1 MDRKRGREDTPPGV
15 DTDASD
21 TTQIVARQPRT
32 RKPVPKRPRQARD
45 GSEHAHVPDNA
56 DEPGDND
63 EPESDKELEGDEQ
76 AEVEQTA
83 KRVPK
88 LRKRKCDGPCS
99 RLLETR
105 KWYKIPGSAD
115 KGARECQ
122 KCHKARKGKKPP
134 PRKCDGPCGKLLE
147 IEGWYKIPGSADK
160 SARECQR
167 CHNAR
172 EGKKRKTLQRTCD
185 GPCGKTLEI
194 RDWYKIPGSADE
206 SARECQKC
214 RYARNNPLVTKA
226 SSRKFKRGDLATG
239 SRGTRPHRLDKSTV
253 DPTTDLSAPYQTL
266 ADVYE
271 ERVGAQLDQWTTAIN
286 AVVSSSDAP
295 LIADDVDADDDDD
308 DDDDNETAMQNPI
321 APLRLPLADKRNAQL
336 SQLRNEMR
344 SLSKAP
350 SRDGRNYVSSFV
362 STKLVLSE
370 SKTIDEYRYEVKQ
383 GSERRLMAV
392 AYGPSYSKDVALRV
406 ASSAV
411 GILNS
416 FPGEL
421 DLVST
426 PLFNGSKFVA
436 IPAAGNKIITALLEL
451 ELEGT
456 WDPSRLRLP
465 TPEIDKLDPLNNDKL
480 KDTIEWT
487 VRSMMIDPSTGESY
501 EGTYTLPELSGVPTF
516 RMMPNLQFYDH
527 YGNCGFTQ
535 DPTSKED
542 IHKTGLYDPNVEQL
556 EQTEGR
562 LENNLQTEKLLRCLS
577 AHLARTT
584 FVRLD
589 DFKVFC
595 DSWISKIATN
605 YWHRYDVLHLFETAA
620 GLVTIAPDERIEH
633 RFPGLPKFPIPSR
646 DYSRAMPVV
655 TTIVNAWL
663 RSGDIREAWLEGA
676 VKYEAVCS
684 QIVAGEPSSTA
695 CSCNEDSQHSTV
707 HPCGSCHG
715 IFLCSRMQKGI
726 FAPKICASCFQL
738 ESSDPAAA
746 IDERALKIALR
757 NAKVRGAGT
766 MSEALESVRKFV
778 CRTQSP
784 GGGLVSA
791 RWEDYMTSTMRAFSA
806 TATAHDGFRISVD
819 AVFPFGIASSGEIHH
834 HAPSNLRLTST
845 AFNSAKGIHLP
856 AIMAVI
862 SDYIR
867 AVGDAEEDTAE
878 SGNLHDRL
886 ESFSKSLFERLA
898 ACRRVRLKCPSTKA
912 LREKQT
918 LNDEVFKAM
927 HEQWVSGKLVA
938 SDQLEDAKTYK
949 SIDAVKW
956 STEDLTRLKFL
967 INQLEKEFGVSVT
980 KSTDGCPVVARL
992 PNTSTSSQEW
1002 SWVAAAN
1009 FFFQRLDRLRKRC
1022 NRWDATIDTPITL
1035 FVECIFQICVGLW
1048 DETRPM
1054 KENAVW
1060 SLDEKKAYKKK
1071 YGDLLG
1077 LPIVLQAWHPLCL
1090 SIGHYHH
1097 GLQMRTGWPPDA
1109 TEMSHR
1115 KEGVANISFET
1126 SFSNQLK
1133 RAYPSSQYQELRAEM
1148 KKINLAKEYYDPDLE
1163 PADFEMPAF
1172 EGGDEADRAADLE
1185 EALMSALGDGPVPG
1199 AFTEDEEDDA
1209 TGADDSNE
1217 PSPPTRV
1224 ALAREYD
1231 EIQQNFIFRHGNGT
1245 ADVPGSEDIFKSM
1258 NNAAKNGNRTEF
1270 DRQRVK
1276 LQRLENPSPGS
1287 SDSSSSSGSDGFIAQ
1302 FDKVD
1307 HVETYGAKQN
1317 KHQVIGKKGRKLGT
1331 VTARD
1336 RNQVLDRVTFYNAPR
1351 RSASSSESSLL
1362 QQQMHQ
1368 ASHGLDPK
1376 HPEQYGVEHVAR
1388 MSTVSTTEY
1397 FLCNGNGCEN
1407 TRIPLKYRA
1416 VADVNE
1422 CIFCNLG
1429 YHKHDP
1435 ERVGWCLGGEHGHE
1449 AQQSKLVDDDG
1460 YDADTCKDCSK
1471 DEGEFGDHSSEGE
1484 DEDEGIVAGT
1494 NDDKADGTEG
1504 TDDIMTD

>member
-147 IEGWYKIPGSADK
+147 IEG
-160 SARECQR
+160 
-167 CHNAR
+167 
-172 EGKKRKTLQRTCD
+172 
-185 GPCGKTLEI
+185 
-194 RDWYKIPGSADE
+194 SADE

-295 LIADDVDADDDDD
+295 LIADDVDADD

-487 VRSMMIDPSTGESY
+487 
-501 EGTYTLPELSGVPTF
+501 
-516 RMMPNLQFYDH
+516 FYDH

-992 PNTSTSSQEW
+992 PKTSTSSQEW